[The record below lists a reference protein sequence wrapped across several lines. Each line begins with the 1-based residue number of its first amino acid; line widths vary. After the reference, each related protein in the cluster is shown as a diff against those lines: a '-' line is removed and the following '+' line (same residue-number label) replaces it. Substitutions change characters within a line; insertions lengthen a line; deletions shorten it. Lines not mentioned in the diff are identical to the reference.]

1 MMKEWWNSLNTWLR
15 YVNDFI
21 LLLLLSLL
29 TEKGEIV
36 HIILFLLVS
45 HICLLPIVKIGQK
58 KKAWFVALFILQ
70 IIVCY
75 SLALFSSIS
84 CVVLPFFFFLVY
96 AKDDVSP
103 FHKLLGAFLWSFCSF
118 LLHMQFPSIWE
129 IGLLILHTILTL
141 WITSSNRNQQLLRLF
156 SITAIGGIV
165 FLFIPLL
172 SYVRIGISYALQWM
186 ALGLGYILNPLFLS
200 AEQKQTDRTINSNLT
215 QGKLPP
221 PPDIQ
226 KNYDPIILQSI
237 TILIIAVVAIYVIWK
252 LYKKRHEIQFGH
264 MSSYEPIAA
273 GPEQGNI
280 QRRNRKLR
288 PPNNAI
294 RKEIFKLE
302 KKLKP
307 PFNRRRGETVEQW
320 MERLRIDEDIHIQ
333 SDIIIKAYSTARY
346 ADQEDY
352 TLLQQFKNETNT
364 LYHYKK
370 VANKK
375 K

>member
-58 KKAWFVALFILQ
+58 KKAWFIALFILQ

-103 FHKLLGAFLWSFCSF
+103 FQKLLGAFLWSFCSF
-118 LLHMQFPSIWE
+118 LLHMQLPSIWE

-237 TILIIAVVAIYVIWK
+237 TILIIAVVAIYVVWK
-252 LYKKRHEIQFGH
+252 LYKRRHEIKFGH
-264 MSSYEPIAA
+264 MSSYEPIAI

-280 QRRNRKLR
+280 KKRNRKLR

-320 MERLRIDEDIHIQ
+320 MERLRTEEDIQIQ
-333 SDIIIKAYSTARY
+333 SDIIITAYSTARY
-346 ADQEDY
+346 GAEEDY
-352 TLLQQFKNETNT
+352 NHTLLQQFKTETNT
-364 LYHYKK
+364 LYNYQ
-370 VANKK
+370 KK